1 MPHISQID
9 YETADAATRAAHDEE
24 VRLRGR
30 MTNMKRTLLHSI
42 PAHRIYA
49 EWFALRD
56 ELRPALSD
64 REVWLFCH
72 AIAVQM
78 KGLVPTMFFR
88 RAMIENGISPEHP
101 GANTGEQVLIDFGS
115 AIAIDSNAVPDAIWD
130 ALKSRYRER
139 TLVNL
144 VAFAGIMV
152 ATIIFTNTVAVELD
166 AELERY
172 LTPA

>member
-1 MPHISQID
+1 VPHISQID
-9 YETADAATRAAHDEE
+9 YATADAATKAAHDEE

-42 PAHRIYA
+42 PANRIYA
-49 EWFALRD
+49 EWFTLRD
-56 ELRPALSD
+56 ELRPVLSD

-72 AIAVQM
+72 AIAVQQNA
-78 KGLVPTMFFR
+78 LVPRMFFR
-88 RAMIENGISPEHP
+88 RAMSENGILPEAP
-101 GANTGEQVLIDFGS
+101 NATPGEQLLIDFGV
-115 AIAIDSNAVPDAIWD
+115 AIATNSNAVPEAIWD
-130 ALKSRYRER
+130 ALKASYDER

-152 ATIIFTNTVAVELD
+152 ATIIFTNAVAVELD

-172 LTPA
+172 LA

>member
-1 MPHISQID
+1 VPHISQID
-9 YETADAATRAAHDEE
+9 YATADAAIKAAHDEE

-42 PAHRIYA
+42 PANRIYA
-49 EWFALRD
+49 EWFTLRD

-72 AIAVQM
+72 AIAVQQN
-78 KGLVPTMFFR
+78 GLVPRMFFR
-88 RAMIENGISPEHP
+88 RAMIENGISPEAP
-101 GANTGEQVLIDFGS
+101 NATPGEQLLIDFGV
-115 AIAIDSNAVPDAIWD
+115 AIATDSNAVPDAIWD
-130 ALKSRYRER
+130 ALKARYDER

-152 ATIIFTNTVAVELD
+152 ATIIFTNVVAVELD

-172 LTPA
+172 LA

>member
-9 YETADAATRAAHDEE
+9 YETADAATKAAHDEE

-42 PAHRIYA
+42 PANRIYA
-49 EWFALRD
+49 EWFTLRD

-72 AIAVQM
+72 AIAVQQN
-78 KGLVPTMFFR
+78 GLVPRMFFR
-88 RAMIENGISPEHP
+88 RAMIENGIVPEDP
-101 GANTGEQVLIDFGS
+101 RPTADEQLLIDFGV
-115 AIAIDSNAVPDAIWD
+115 AIATNSNAVPDAIWD
-130 ALKSRYRER
+130 ALKARYDER

-152 ATIIFTNTVAVELD
+152 ATIIFTNVVAVELD

-172 LTPA
+172 LA